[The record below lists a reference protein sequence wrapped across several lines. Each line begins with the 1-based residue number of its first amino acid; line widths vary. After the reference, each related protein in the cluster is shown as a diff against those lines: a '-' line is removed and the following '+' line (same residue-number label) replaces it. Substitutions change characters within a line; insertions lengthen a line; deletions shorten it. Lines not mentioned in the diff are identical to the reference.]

1 MGYSNIK
8 FPEGSKFLVTGGAG
22 FIGSNIIEAILNL
35 GYKVKC
41 LDDLSTGK
49 KENIAAFLSNP
60 DFEFIEA
67 SITDFEVCKKAVSG
81 VNYVIHQAAWGSI
94 PRSIEM
100 PLKYDTINIHGTL
113 NMLEASA
120 KEKIKKFVYASSS
133 SVYGDEM
140 SLPKKEGREGRVLA
154 PYPVTKAVNEM
165 YASIYNDLYGLETV
179 GLRYFNVFGKKQ
191 DPFSTYSA
199 VIPLFVKL
207 IIEGK
212 SPTIN
217 GDGTYS
223 RDFTY
228 IENVIEANLKACLSS
243 KDASGRAFNIAYGK
257 RATLNELYA
266 YLLEFLDS
274 DVKPSYGPTRAGD
287 IPHSLADISNARQY
301 LGYDPDYS
309 LYDGIKLAI
318 EWYKDN
324 I

>member
-35 GYKVKC
+35 GFKVKC